1 MVFVISMDLPL
12 EKQRCFDEYDSKYQ
26 LAVAN
31 PDNVNIQI
39 EYMTLMVSFTT
50 ISTFGTLSVVSE
62 ERYNEMV
69 KQIFLKNLDYTVYNR
84 IWH

>member
-1 MVFVISMDLPL
+1 MLVDGIYICIQSHL
-12 EKQRCFDEYDSKYQ
+12 EKQRCFDEYINKYQ

-50 ISTFGTLSVVSE
+50 ISTFITLTIVSE
-62 ERYNEMV
+62 EKYNEMA
-69 KQIFLKNLDYTVYNR
+69 KQIFLQNLLYSV
-84 IWH
+84 

>member
-1 MVFVISMDLPL
+1 MLVDGIYICIQSHL
-12 EKQRCFDEYDSKYQ
+12 EKQRCFDVYINKYQ

-50 ISTFGTLSVVSE
+50 ISTFITLTIVSE
-62 ERYNEMV
+62 EKYNEMA
-69 KQIFLKNLDYTVYNR
+69 KQIFLQNLLYSV
-84 IWH
+84 

>member
-1 MVFVISMDLPL
+1 MLVDGIYICILSHL
-12 EKQRCFDEYDSKYQ
+12 EKQRCFDEYINKYQ

-50 ISTFGTLSVVSE
+50 ISTFITLTIVSE
-62 ERYNEMV
+62 EKYNEMA
-69 KQIFLKNLDYTVYNR
+69 KQIFLQNLLYSV
-84 IWH
+84 